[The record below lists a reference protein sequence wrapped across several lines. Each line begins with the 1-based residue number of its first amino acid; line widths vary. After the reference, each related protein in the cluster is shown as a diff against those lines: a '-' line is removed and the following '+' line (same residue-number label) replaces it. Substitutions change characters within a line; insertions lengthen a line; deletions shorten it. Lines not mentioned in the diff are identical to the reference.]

1 MTTHQGKADLPLTP
15 VGKVRVLENM
25 VKDAHALIDAIR
37 EIHNNPDLNGVDRD
51 IAVSELLEKTA

>member
-1 MTTHQGKADLPLTP
+1 MTTHQGEANLTPTP
-15 VGKVRVLENM
+15 VGKIRVLENM

-37 EIHNNPDLNGVDRD
+37 EIHNNPDLDGVDRD